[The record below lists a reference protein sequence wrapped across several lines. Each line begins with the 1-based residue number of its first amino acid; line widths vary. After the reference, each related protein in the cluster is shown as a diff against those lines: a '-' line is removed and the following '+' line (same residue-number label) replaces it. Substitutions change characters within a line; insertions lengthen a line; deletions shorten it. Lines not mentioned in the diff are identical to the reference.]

1 MSLSLRST
9 RRALWMAAV
18 LTSLLCLSP
27 SPASAKLP
35 DAQPAH
41 GDIPAFTMP
50 SPERFTLSNGV
61 EVWLLTRTELPMV
74 SLTISV
80 PYGSMS
86 DPVGKDGL
94 AQFTASMLDEGTQ
107 KRDALAFED
116 EVDILGASLS
126 AYAGL
131 DNSGVAL
138 DVLRRNLEPA
148 LDLAVEMLTEP
159 AFKQADFDRLLPL
172 WLASLQQRA
181 EDPNS
186 ISSLVAA
193 RAFFGDAS
201 PLAHPASGYAKT
213 VSTLTPADLKAFHA
227 AHWRPDGAS
236 LLVVG
241 AIDAATL
248 KPLLEAKLAAV
259 WKAPATPAPAQPEP
273 NAQAPARRFI
283 IVDRPGAPQ
292 TVVRVV
298 MPGRPQSSP
307 QEPHIQ
313 LLNTIFGGSF
323 TSRLQQ
329 NIREDKGYSYGA
341 GSFFGRLRGVGTF
354 VSRSAVRA
362 DVTGPALQ
370 EFIKE
375 YNRLAKG
382 DIVAEEM
389 ARALSSMRTDT
400 IQSFESQRGIA
411 DLYTS
416 LATAKQDPLYPQQV
430 LERAQ
435 KLSLAD
441 LNAFAQEISHL
452 DLATVLL
459 VGDKSMILLQMNG
472 IDLPPYE
479 LRNSDGELLPDPK
492 APAPA
497 PNP

>member
-1 MSLSLRST
+1 
-9 RRALWMAAV
+9 
-18 LTSLLCLSP
+18 LT
-27 SPASAKLP
+27 A
-35 DAQPAH
+35 
-41 GDIPAFTMP
+41 
-50 SPERFTLSNGV
+50 
-61 EVWLLTRTELPMV
+61 
-74 SLTISV
+74 
-80 PYGSMS
+80 
-86 DPVGKDGL
+86 
-94 AQFTASMLDEGTQ
+94 
-107 KRDALAFED
+107 
-116 EVDILGASLS
+116 
-126 AYAGL
+126 
-131 DNSGVAL
+131 
-138 DVLRRNLEPA
+138 
-148 LDLAVEMLTEP
+148 
-159 AFKQADFDRLLPL
+159 
-172 WLASLQQRA
+172 
-181 EDPNS
+181 
-186 ISSLVAA
+186 
-193 RAFFGDAS
+193 
-201 PLAHPASGYAKT
+201 
-213 VSTLTPADLKAFHA
+213 
-227 AHWRPDGAS
+227 
-236 LLVVG
+236 
-241 AIDAATL
+241 
-248 KPLLEAKLAAV
+248 
-259 WKAPATPAPAQPEP
+259 
-273 NAQAPARRFI
+273 
-283 IVDRPGAPQ
+283 PGAPQ

-382 DIVAEEM
+382 DIQAEEM
-389 ARALSSMRTDT
+389 ARALSSMRTDS

-411 DLYTS
+411 DLYTA
-416 LATAKQDPLYPQQV
+416 LAAAKQDPLYPQQV
-430 LERAQ
+430 LESAQ

-472 IDLPPYE
+472 IDLPRYE

-492 APAPA
+492 APAPV